1 MTTPTTS
8 ETAEPTE
15 SPTAEAALEAAR
27 QLLSALIEHA
37 RTEGE
42 QARAEVALAHLD
54 DVWPLPTPAEPADVE
69 ARGAVLLDEAMSALV
84 DVVVT
89 APDAQARARGLRA
102 LELLTSTLEMS
113 GGVAGDA
120 PADEHAGVS
129 SGQP

>member
-8 ETAEPTE
+8 ETAALTE

-27 QLLSALIEHA
+27 QLLTALVEHA

-54 DVWPLPTPAEPADVE
+54 DVWPLPTPVEPADVD
-69 ARGAVLLDEAMSALV
+69 ARGAVRLDEAMSALV
-84 DVVVT
+84 NVVVT
-89 APDAQARARGLRA
+89 ARDAQSRARGLRA
-102 LELLTSTLEMS
+102 LELLTSTLDMP
-113 GGVAGDA
+113 GDV
-120 PADEHAGVS
+120 P